1 MEFSFD
7 RSRDSSARTATGSQ
21 TQSQPQQTAAP
32 RPGPDLNTVD
42 PSTVANERLR
52 KAIERNRSKQA
63 ERDAQR
69 PAQQAAAPRTEQSQ
83 GSFFSQSSHLS
94 QEDQAHIAQQEALR
108 ESHRQANMEA
118 LRARENQQREHQQR
132 EAQKQAEYAAY
143 AQQAQQAANTER
155 EEHRE
160 QMRQEAKQQAP
171 QMPPEAPPQ
180 ATETQSPRARLRAR
194 MAGASRVAE
203 ANGTLNETVD
213 TTPMP
218 SKGTSVVSRR
228 SVAKP
233 EDTEFVP
240 VKRTPKKVASQ
251 ISYTTTSTRKKQKS
265 MDPKYVNWLV
275 KGSWIFCGL
284 MVLRLIFATGGVTD
298 FYSQKSAVS
307 DRLGEL
313 GDIKKENMQLVREIE
328 RMRSDSGFQKKLV
341 RDNLGFIAA
350 DEFLVLFP
358 K

>member
-7 RSRDSSARTATGSQ
+7 RSRDSSARRPDSQ
-21 TQSQPQQTAAP
+21 TQSQPQNNSQQSAGP
-32 RPGPDLNTVD
+32 RPGPDLNTAD
-42 PSTVANERLR
+42 PSTIANERLR

-69 PAQQAAAPRTEQSQ
+69 PAQPQQQQAAPQAEQQQ

-94 QEDQAHIAQQEALR
+94 QDDQAHIAQQETLR
-108 ESHRQANMEA
+108 EAHRQANMEA
-118 LRARENQQREHQQR
+118 MRAREQ
-132 EAQKQAEYAAY
+132 QKQAEYAQY
-143 AQQAQQAANTER
+143 AQHAQQAANSER

-171 QMPPEAPPQ
+171 QLPPEAPK
-180 ATETQSPRARLRAR
+180 AEETQSPRARLRAR
-194 MAGASRVAE
+194 MAGAAKVAE
-203 ANGTLNETVD
+203 ANGTMNDHVD
-213 TTPMP
+213 TTPIP

-233 EDTEFVP
+233 DDTEFVP

-298 FYSQKSAVS
+298 FYSQKGAVA
-307 DRLGEL
+307 DRLAEL
-313 GDIKKENMQLVREIE
+313 SDIKKENMQLVREIE
-328 RMRSDSGFQKKLV
+328 RMRSDAGFQKKLV

>member
-1 MEFSFD
+1 LEFSFD
-7 RSRDSSARTATGSQ
+7 RSRESQARTASGSQ
-21 TQSQPQQTAAP
+21 TQSQPQQSAGP
-32 RPGPDLNTVD
+32 KPGPDLNTID
-42 PSTVANERLR
+42 TSTIANERLR

-69 PAQQAAAPRTEQSQ
+69 PAQAAPVQAAQPQHQEQ

-94 QEDQAHIAQQEALR
+94 QEDQAHIAQQEVLR
-108 ESHRQANMEA
+108 EANRQANLEA
-118 LRARENQQREHQQR
+118 IAAR
-132 EAQKQAEYAAY
+132 EAQKKAEYAQY
-143 AQQAQQAANTER
+143 AQQAQQAANAER
-155 EEHRE
+155 E
-160 QMRQEAKQQAP
+160 MPRQEAPPGQEAQAEP
-171 QMPPEAPPQ
+171 V
-180 ATETQSPRARLRAR
+180 QSPRARLRAR
-194 MAGASRVAE
+194 MAGAASMAAANE
-203 ANGTLNETVD
+203 ATHET
-213 TTPMP
+213 THEAPPMP
-218 SKGTSVVSRR
+218 PKSTGLVSRR

-265 MDPKYVNWLV
+265 MDPKYVTWLV

-298 FYSQKSAVS
+298 FYSQKSTVAERVS
-307 DRLGEL
+307 EL
-313 GDIKKENMQLVREIE
+313 TDIKKENMTLVREIE
-328 RMRSDSGFQKKLV
+328 RMRSDAGFQKKLV

>member
-7 RSRDSSARTATGSQ
+7 RSRESQARSGSQ
-21 TQSQPQQTAAP
+21 TQSQPQQSAAQPSAAP
-32 RPGPDLNTVD
+32 RPGPDLNTID
-42 PSTVANERLR
+42 TSTIANERLR

-69 PAQQAAAPRTEQSQ
+69 PAPVQAAPAQPRQEAQPQHEQ

-108 ESHRQANMEA
+108 EAHRQANMEA
-118 LRARENQQREHQQR
+118 IAAR
-132 EAQKQAEYAAY
+132 EAQKKAEYAQY
-143 AQQAQQAANTER
+143 AQQAQQAANAER
-155 EEHRE
+155 EMPRE
-160 QMRQEAKQQAP
+160 VPRETPREIPRQEAPPVQEAQAEP
-171 QMPPEAPPQ
+171 V
-180 ATETQSPRARLRAR
+180 QSPRARLRAR
-194 MAGASRVAE
+194 MAGAASMAAANE
-203 ANGTLNETVD
+203 A
-213 TTPMP
+213 TTHEAPPMP
-218 SKGTSVVSRR
+218 PKSTGLVSRR

-240 VKRTPKKVASQ
+240 AVKRTPKKVASQ
-251 ISYTTTSTRKKQKS
+251 ISYTTSSTRKKQKS
-265 MDPKYVNWLV
+265 MDPKYVTWLV

-298 FYSQKSAVS
+298 FYSQKSTVAERVS
-307 DRLGEL
+307 EL
-313 GDIKKENMQLVREIE
+313 SDIKKENMTLVREIE
-328 RMRSDSGFQKKLV
+328 RMRSDAGFQKKLV

>member
-7 RSRDSSARTATGSQ
+7 RSRESQARTASGSQ
-21 TQSQPQQTAAP
+21 TQSQPQQSAAP
-32 RPGPDLNTVD
+32 RPGPDLNTID
-42 PSTVANERLR
+42 TSTIANERLR

-69 PAQQAAAPRTEQSQ
+69 PPVQAAPVQQQPQPQQQEQ

-108 ESHRQANMEA
+108 EAHRQANMEA
-118 LRARENQQREHQQR
+118 IAAR
-132 EAQKQAEYAAY
+132 EAQKKAEYAQY
-143 AQQAQQAANTER
+143 AQQAQQAANAER
-155 EEHRE
+155 EVPRE
-160 QMRQEAKQQAP
+160 MPREMPRQEAPPVQEAQAEP
-171 QMPPEAPPQ
+171 V
-180 ATETQSPRARLRAR
+180 QSPRARLRAR
-194 MAGASRVAE
+194 MAGAASMAAANE
-203 ANGTLNETVD
+203 AAHET
-213 TTPMP
+213 THEAPPMP
-218 SKGTSVVSRR
+218 PKSTGLVSRR

-265 MDPKYVNWLV
+265 MDPKYVTWLV

-298 FYSQKSAVS
+298 FYSQKSTVAERVA
-307 DRLGEL
+307 EL
-313 GDIKKENMQLVREIE
+313 SDIKKENMTLVREIE
-328 RMRSDSGFQKKLV
+328 RMRSDAGFQKKLV

>member
-7 RSRDSSARTATGSQ
+7 RSRDSSARTPDSQ
-21 TQSQPQQTAAP
+21 TQSRSQNNSQQTAGP

-42 PSTVANERLR
+42 PSTIANERLR

-63 ERDAQR
+63 GRDAGR
-69 PAQQAAAPRTEQSQ
+69 PTQSFTQSQPQQQQ

-94 QEDQAHIAQQEALR
+94 QDDQAHIAQQEALR
-108 ESHRQANMEA
+108 EAHRQANMEA
-118 LRARENQQREHQQR
+118 MRAR
-132 EAQKQAEYAAY
+132 EAQKQAEYAEY
-143 AQQAQQAANTER
+143 AQHAQQAANSER

-160 QMRQEAKQQAP
+160 QLRQEAKQQT
-171 QMPPEAPPQ
+171 PPEAPKV
-180 ATETQSPRARLRAR
+180 AETQSPRARLRAR
-194 MAGASRVAE
+194 MAGAAKAAE
-203 ANGTLNETVD
+203 ANTTMNDHVD
-213 TTPMP
+213 MTPIP
-218 SKGTSVVSRR
+218 SKGTSIISRR

-233 EDTEFVP
+233 DDTEFVP

-275 KGSWIFCGL
+275 KGSWIFCVL

-298 FYSQKSAVS
+298 FYSQKNAVA
-307 DRLGEL
+307 DRIAEL

-328 RMRSDSGFQKKLV
+328 RMRTDSGFQKKLV

>member
-7 RSRDSSARTATGSQ
+7 RSRESQARTASGSQ
-21 TQSQPQQTAAP
+21 TQSQPQQSAAP
-32 RPGPDLNTVD
+32 RPGPDLNTID
-42 PSTVANERLR
+42 TSTIANERLR

-69 PAQQAAAPRTEQSQ
+69 PAQAAPQQAAQPQHQEQ

-108 ESHRQANMEA
+108 EAHRQANLEA
-118 LRARENQQREHQQR
+118 IAAR
-132 EAQKQAEYAAY
+132 EAQKKAEYAQY
-143 AQQAQQAANTER
+143 AQQAQQAANAER
-155 EEHRE
+155 E
-160 QMRQEAKQQAP
+160 MPRQEAPPVQEAQAEP
-171 QMPPEAPPQ
+171 V
-180 ATETQSPRARLRAR
+180 QSPRARLRAR
-194 MAGASRVAE
+194 MAGAASMAAANE
-203 ANGTLNETVD
+203 AVHET
-213 TTPMP
+213 THEAPPMP
-218 SKGTSVVSRR
+218 PKSTGLVSRR

-265 MDPKYVNWLV
+265 MDPKYVTWLV

-298 FYSQKSAVS
+298 FYSQKSTVAERVA
-307 DRLGEL
+307 EL
-313 GDIKKENMQLVREIE
+313 SDIKKENMTLVREIE
-328 RMRSDSGFQKKLV
+328 RMRSDAGFQKKLV

>member
-7 RSRDSSARTATGSQ
+7 RSKDSSSRRPDSQ
-21 TQSQPQQTAAP
+21 TQSQPQANSQQSAGP

-42 PSTVANERLR
+42 PSTIANERLR

-63 ERDAQR
+63 ERDSQR
-69 PAQQAAAPRTEQSQ
+69 PAQPQQAARPAEQQQQQQ

-108 ESHRQANMEA
+108 EAHRQANMEA
-118 LRARENQQREHQQR
+118 MRAR
-132 EAQKQAEYAAY
+132 EAQKQAEYAQY
-143 AQQAQQAANTER
+143 AQHAQQAANTER

-160 QMRQEAKQQAP
+160 QMRQEAKQQQPP
-171 QMPPEAPPQ
+171 QMPPEAPK
-180 ATETQSPRARLRAR
+180 ASETQSPRARLRAR
-194 MAGASRVAE
+194 MAGATKVAE
-203 ANGTLNETVD
+203 ANGTINEDID

-233 EDTEFVP
+233 DDTEFVP

-275 KGSWIFCGL
+275 KGSWIFCAL

-298 FYSQKSAVS
+298 FYSQKNAVS
-307 DRLGEL
+307 DRIAEL

-328 RMRSDSGFQKKLV
+328 RMRSDAGFQKKLV